1 VRRFNELHRTTHRLE
16 AIMLQSIRS
25 LHRPVVAREAAT
37 RPTLTHRVARWL
49 LRRWQAACRQA
60 ERADRYVPYY

>member
-1 VRRFNELHRTTHRLE
+1 
-16 AIMLQSIRS
+16 MLQSIRS

-49 LRRWQAACRQA
+49 LRRWQAACRRA
-60 ERADRYVPYY
+60 ERADRFVPYY